1 MPNSAALDPLP
12 PDLLAAAERALA
24 YLSESDAWPTS
35 TTPADAVMGFG
46 LFDLKLPR
54 FCGDLFVRGRARRII
69 FSGGIGVGTGNLV
82 GAEADA
88 WRAEL
93 RRSHPAISDEH
104 VIVENKS
111 TNTGENLARTTE
123 LLAQSHPALVFARGI
138 RRIILV
144 ASPSRVR
151 RVRLTFRK
159 QHPDITAYAVCPPGT
174 FDEERAAYAENNYD
188 YVAHLAGELDRI
200 VDYPAR
206 GWISA
211 DPLPPALAADHARLR
226 AARPRS

>member
-1 MPNSAALDPLP
+1 MPHSISLEPLTP
-12 PDLLAAAERALA
+12 EVRAAAERVLA
-24 YLSESDAWPTS
+24 YLSEPDPLPPPAA
-35 TTPADAVMGFG
+35 PADAVMGFG

-54 FCGDLFVRGRARRII
+54 FCGDLFAQGRARRII
-69 FSGGIGVGTGNLV
+69 FSGGIGVGTGKLV
-82 GAEADA
+82 GTEADA

-123 LLAQSHPALVFARGI
+123 LLAQSHPSLAFGRGI
-138 RRIILV
+138 NRIILV

-159 QHPDITAYAVCPPGT
+159 QHPVVTAFAVCPPGT
-174 FDEERAAYAENNYD
+174 FDGERAAYAENNYN
-188 YVAHLAGELDRI
+188 YVDHLVGELDRI

-206 GWISA
+206 GYIA
-211 DPLPPALAADHARLR
+211 AEPLPAEIKAAHETLR
-226 AARPRS
+226 AKL